1 MLHHSVYIMLCFVIE
16 LRSRVLFRE
25 KTHWKWNKPFNSVT
39 QKPSGCRVC
48 ICDTHQLS
56 SEPGGLWRIS
66 GAPGSSSG
74 GKLAEIGGLRS
85 ESGCFLWPAT
95 KPGLQPQTPGTR
107 PDWKRRK
114 GEVRVRKVSIN
125 GRNKASKHI
134 PISVNWTKRQKTMD
148 VIQFFNSKLQEQ
160 MEHVCPSYDRLTY
173 KQQKQTTCIVL
184 R

>member
-1 MLHHSVYIMLCFVIE
+1 MLHHSVYIMLCFVIK

-66 GAPGSSSG
+66 GAPGSSWG

-134 PISVNWTKRQKTMD
+134 PISVTGQRGR
-148 VIQFFNSKLQEQ
+148 KLW
-160 MEHVCPSYDRLTY
+160 MSFSSLTLSYRSRWSMCVHHMTD
-173 KQQKQTTCIVL
+173 
-184 R
+184 